1 MSQLGATFALP
12 VRFYRRFL
20 SPLKKPCCRFHPTC
34 SSYAL
39 EALDRHGAIKGSLLS
54 ARRILRCHPFGG
66 SGFDPVPPRA
76 CRRDDPATKTTR
88 NAVHSEGDAP

>member
-1 MSQLGATFALP
+1 MSLLGVALSLP

-39 EALDRHGAIKGSLLS
+39 EALEVHGAIKGSVLA
-54 ARRILRCHPFGG
+54 ARRILRCHPLGG
-66 SGFDPVPPRA
+66 SGFDPVPHRSS
-76 CRRDDPATKTTR
+76 RRGDSDTKTTR
-88 NAVHSEGDAP
+88 NAVHSEGEAP